1 VQWPL
6 GPEESIFWGE
16 VHMSEAESLKP
27 EPPFNVDLKNSIRCL
42 GPFCHVL
49 TPLLLEYT
57 PQLGVVF
64 DQLVPKVMPV
74 RKDFQSV
81 GSGWMCPSCHT
92 MYTRWLTIRAA
103 ETKAIGERIASELN
117 EKLDAIR
124 TAYDAEEATWI
135 DTPRGIQER
144 KQTLHDLSKKYS
156 AMMDSTRAEYGTK
169 YEQELHK
176 HLSTEKLDTFAAFR
190 NRPFDARAT
199 DNRLIAEALD
209 RK

>member
-1 VQWPL
+1 MQWPL

-49 TPLLLEYT
+49 TPLMLEYI
-57 PQLGVVF
+57 PQLGVTF

-74 RKDFQSV
+74 RKDFQSI
-81 GSGWMCPSCHT
+81 GSGWMCESCHT
-92 MYTRWLTIRAA
+92 MYTRWLTIRAVH
-103 ETKAIGERIASELN
+103 TKVIGERIAVELN
-117 EKLDAIR
+117 EKLEALRAAQDGEDAIWMSMPQGP
-124 TAYDAEEATWI
+124 A
-135 DTPRGIQER
+135 R
-144 KQTLHDLSKKYS
+144 KQALHDLSKKYS